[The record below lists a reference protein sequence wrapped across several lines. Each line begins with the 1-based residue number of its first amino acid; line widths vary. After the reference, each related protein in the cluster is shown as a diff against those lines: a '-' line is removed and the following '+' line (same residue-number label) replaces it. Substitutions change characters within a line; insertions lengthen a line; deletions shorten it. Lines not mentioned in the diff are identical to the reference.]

1 MKAVIDQKPWFK
13 DPLAVRKKW
22 DEEEY
27 TLADKAG
34 GKKLCFAI
42 LWDDGITVPHPPIGR
57 ALKMA
62 QEALISAG
70 HEGTYVHLEGF
81 ALMIIAT
88 LYLVVKWNPYKHSEI
103 IECAVGG
110 TPLLQ
115 TCYLIPCPV
124 S

>member
-1 MKAVIDQKPWFK
+1 MKAVIDQKPWLK

-42 LWDDGITVPHPPIGR
+42 LWDDGITVPHPPIVR

-70 HEGTYVHLEGF
+70 HEGTYV
-81 ALMIIAT
+81 I
-88 LYLVVKWNPYKHSEI
+88 
-103 IECAVGG
+103 
-110 TPLLQ
+110 
-115 TCYLIPCPV
+115 
-124 S
+124 